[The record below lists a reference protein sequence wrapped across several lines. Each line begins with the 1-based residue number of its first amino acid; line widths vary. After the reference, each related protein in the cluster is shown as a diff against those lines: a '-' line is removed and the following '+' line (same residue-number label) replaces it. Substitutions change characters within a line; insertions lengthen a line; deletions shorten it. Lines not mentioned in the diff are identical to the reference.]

1 MVPMSTPPHTVRQL
15 RVVIEAEDY
24 DEAVALYRDVLGM
37 QELEAYAEGGD
48 DRVVILD
55 AGRATIELATPK
67 HKRSVDRVEAGG
79 RPSRRIRLALE
90 VDDTPVQTQR
100 LVDAGARLTAEPV
113 MTPWRSVNSRL
124 ETAGDLEVTLFQET
138 ETAEQ
143 RAAREGFARD
153 DERS

>member
-1 MVPMSTPPHTVRQL
+1 MVTMSTPPTTVRQL

-37 QELEAYAEGGD
+37 PELEAYAEGGD

-55 AGRATIELATPK
+55 AGRATIELATPE
-67 HKRSVDRVEAGG
+67 HKRTVDRVEAGG

-90 VDDTPVQTQR
+90 VDDTPAQTQR

-124 ETAGDLEVTLFQET
+124 ETAADLEVTLFQET

-143 RAAREGFARD
+143 RAARQGFAHD

>member
-1 MVPMSTPPHTVRQL
+1 MFTINRLNHAVLWVRDAQRSL
-15 RVVIEAEDY
+15 RF
-24 DEAVALYRDVLGM
+24 YRDVLGM
-37 QELEAYAEGGD
+37 PELAAYAEGGD

-55 AGRATIELATPK
+55 AGRATIELATPE
-67 HKRSVDRVEAGG
+67 HKRTVDRVEAGG

-90 VDDTPVQTQR
+90 VDDTPAQTQR

-124 ETAGDLEVTLFQET
+124 ETAADLEVTLFQET

-143 RAAREGFARD
+143 RAARQGFAHD